1 MVVKAAAIPLSA
13 EVKQA
18 AEFLNKN
25 PIDYALYGGEDF
37 QLLFTMNPEQF
48 QQLQAA
54 DTGAIFALIGE
65 VLPPGKGV
73 VMIDEQADMH
83 LLQPKGYNHF
93 TSD

>member
-1 MVVKAAAIPLSA
+1 
-13 EVKQA
+13 
-18 AEFLNKN
+18 
-25 PIDYALYGGEDF
+25 
-37 QLLFTMNPEQF
+37 MNPEQF